1 MQLNHSH
8 TTTYRDLDDQKSPP
22 STSGGL
28 GFTVS
33 RHSGAGEIQR
43 KLAACTTDQLPAAG
57 LAMETLTIEGE
68 TAIKL

>member
-8 TTTYRDLDDQKSPP
+8 TTTYGDLDNQQSSH
-22 STSGGL
+22 STSGGH

-33 RHSGAGEIQR
+33 RHSGAVEIQR
-43 KLAACTTDQLPAAG
+43 KLAACTEDQLPAAG
-57 LAMETLTIEGE
+57 LAMETQTIEGE